1 MIVVSEQRISEA
13 KARVAA
19 DVAARADRLIAV
31 SREIHAHPEL
41 NYEEHFA
48 HDLLCSTLEEAG
60 LPVVRH
66 AYGVDT
72 AFEVSVGRD
81 GPEVLVLLEYDALP
95 GIGHGCGH
103 NVIAAAGLGAGLAA
117 AGLADELGGRVRILG
132 TPAEEGG
139 GGKIAM

>member
-1 MIVVSEQRISEA
+1 MTTVTDARTSEA
-13 KARVAA
+13 KTRVAA
-19 DVAARADRLIAV
+19 DVAARADRLVAV

-41 NYEEHFA
+41 NYEERFA
-48 HDLLCSTLEEAG
+48 HDLLCSTREDAG

-72 AFEVSVGRD
+72 AFEVTVGRG

-103 NVIAAAGLGAGLAA
+103 NVIAAAGLGAGLAV
-117 AGLADELGGRVRILG
+117 AGLAEELGGRLRILG
-132 TPAEEGG
+132 L
-139 GGKIAM
+139 IVH